1 MFGSE
6 RAELSHYGYSF
17 GNNEIIITYNA
28 VRVLSFDCKEIGQL
42 SSECGTGGKT
52 MLKKVRAF
60 VEKKLPFLFDD
71 DLQFKVRDIFRL
83 LSDLIVWPVNYI
95 KSFLK

>member
-1 MFGSE
+1 
-6 RAELSHYGYSF
+6 
-17 GNNEIIITYNA
+17 
-28 VRVLSFDCKEIGQL
+28 
-42 SSECGTGGKT
+42 
-52 MLKKVRAF
+52 MLKKVQAF

-71 DLQFKVRDIFRL
+71 DLQFKVRDFVRL